1 MTTSSACSTCSA
13 SRTSDRLPFDPALL
27 VKRAP
32 LAILLLLATVAVWYF
47 SRGPKTPEVG
57 TREPFE
63 RIPAALAEQFSGEN
77 ALARVQALIDL
88 GPRPPES
95 EGYEQALAYL
105 EKEFAAQGWET
116 RRQSFKKS
124 DTVVGPKNF
133 TNLIARHSAGV
144 RDWSRSTPVVIGGHL
159 DSKLITTFRF
169 VGAND
174 GGSSTGVI
182 LEMARVLASDPA
194 AAAQVEFVLFDGEEA
209 FLENIT
215 PSDGLYGS
223 KYYAYSISQ
232 RATWPSLGIVLDLV
246 GDSSRDFFHN
256 PETPA
261 SFAAAVGKAA
271 ALHGLKLRPSP
282 GPIVDDHVPLQ
293 NTGLPCLHII
303 GDFMNMPYWHQ
314 PGDTMEVVDA
324 AALEKTGRT
333 TLGFLAEVAP

>member
-1 MTTSSACSTCSA
+1 
-13 SRTSDRLPFDPALL
+13 

-47 SRGPKTPEVG
+47 SRGPKTPEIG

-63 RIPAALAEQFSGEN
+63 RIPAALAGQFSGEK
-77 ALARVQALIDL
+77 ALAHVAAIVEI
-88 GPRPPES
+88 GPRPPGS
-95 EGYEQALAYL
+95 EGYAKVLDYL
-105 EKEFAAQGWET
+105 ETEFAALGWVT
-116 RRQSFKKS
+116 RRESFPAGTPK
-124 DTVVGPKNF
+124 GPVTF
-133 TNLIARHSAGV
+133 TNLIARHAAGV
-144 RDWSRSTPVVIGGHL
+144 RDQSRSTPVVIGGHL
-159 DSKLITTFRF
+159 DSKAIDTFRF

-182 LEMARVLASDPA
+182 LELARVLATDPA
-194 AAAQVEFVLFDGEEA
+194 SAAKVELVLFDGEEA
-209 FLENIT
+209 FLPNIT
-215 PSDGLYGS
+215 PTDGLYGS
-223 KYYAYSISQ
+223 KYYAHAMSK

-261 SFAAAVGKAA
+261 GFAAAVGKAA
-271 ALHGLKLRPSP
+271 SLHGLKLRPSP

-324 AALEKTGRT
+324 DALEKTGRT